1 MLSSLITFIV
11 VGCIAT
17 ITCLVMSHF
26 AIINN
31 WYVDEVHPK
40 RLFWSFWTA
49 SLMAG
54 IGAQLTAIITIFS
67 VENMSQYAFF
77 AFLPLI
83 IGGTLVAGYLT
94 FILIHMEIIKRICA
108 RNE

>member
-1 MLSSLITFIV
+1 MLSSLITFVSISCV
-11 VGCIAT
+11 TTVTFLI
-17 ITCLVMSHF
+17 MSYF

-49 SLMAG
+49 SLMTG
-54 IGAQLTAIITIFS
+54 IGTQLTALTIVFS
-67 VENMSQYAFF
+67 VEGMIQYAPLG
-77 AFLPLI
+77 FLPII
-83 IGGTLVAGYLT
+83 IGGIIVTGFVAFVLVQ
-94 FILIHMEIIKRICA
+94 MEIIKRICA